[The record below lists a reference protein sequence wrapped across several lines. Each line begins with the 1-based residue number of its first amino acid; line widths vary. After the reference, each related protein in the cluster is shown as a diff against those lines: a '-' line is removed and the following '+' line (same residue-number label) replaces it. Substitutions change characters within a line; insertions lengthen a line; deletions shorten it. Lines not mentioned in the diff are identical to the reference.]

1 MTKSSK
7 QEERL
12 SDQKNSSEKKVAK
25 DIKIPPNADRAIVE
39 LVEELMK
46 IDKYQQD
53 QEEAAYKSFQNGIDY
68 ILYHSTLEYRQLE
81 RRKQKIMKEI
91 ERLLSNGR

>member
-1 MTKSSK
+1 MAKSSK
-7 QEERL
+7 QEKRL
-12 SDQKNSSEKKVAK
+12 SDQKNSSEKEATKE
-25 DIKIPPNADRAIVE
+25 IKIPPEAGRVVVE
-39 LVEELMK
+39 LVEELLK

-53 QEEAAYKSFQNGIDY
+53 QEEAAHKLFQNGMDY

-91 ERLLSNGR
+91 ERILSDGR